1 MNQRRPAP
9 AGRRVVAVV
18 TMGLGLGGLGLA
30 AAGCGSG
37 PGSRAVATGASTTL
51 STPPTTGPVLVP
63 TVPNCGGGAFEPK
76 TLLIVCGTGTTT
88 ATGVAWAT
96 WDQSGASGSGLVNLK
111 VDGRTVTA
119 PASLTLR
126 AVVVGPAGPQFS
138 LLTVTWT
145 GRSPDGRP
153 QDSYHLQLG
162 G

>member
-1 MNQRRPAP
+1 MNQRPAAT

-18 TMGLGLGGLGLA
+18 AMGLGLA

-37 PGSRAVATGASTTL
+37 PGSRAVATGVSTTL
-51 STPPTTGPVLVP
+51 STPATTAPVLVP

-88 ATGVAWAT
+88 ATGVAWTT
-96 WDQSGASGSGLVNLK
+96 WNRSGATGAGLVNLQ
-111 VDGRTVTA
+111 VDGRTISA
-119 PASLTLR
+119 PATLTLR

-145 GRSPDGRP
+145 GPSPDGRP